1 MVQSM
6 LWDEQGRNTTTYF
19 KELAKL
25 LLQGLPH
32 LRAKYP
38 RHDFMTKHE
47 VVDTLTYRKWET
59 TALIFYEMMTCLHSR
74 MPLLFLNA
82 QDIKF
87 DFLVEG
93 EDISITPQIIDVNM
107 HSSIQTNDVISVMCK
122 KMESYI
128 NNEVSLNSSS
138 SEDDPESLSSIPQ
151 KFISEVM
158 TQNCF
163 SLCSILDLF
172 RRSTTQSMKT

>member
-1 MVQSM
+1 M
-6 LWDEQGRNTTTYF
+6 
-19 KELAKL
+19 

-47 VVDTLTYRKWET
+47 VVDSLLYRKWEAS
-59 TALIFYEMMTCLHSR
+59 ALIFYEMMSCLHSR
-74 MPLLFLNA
+74 MPLLFQNTR
-82 QDIKF
+82 DIKF
-87 DFLVEG
+87 DVFVEE
-93 EDISITPQIIDVNM
+93 EDISIIPQIIDHNE
-107 HSSIQTNDVISVMCK
+107 SCSIQTNDVISVMCK

-128 NNEVSLNSSS
+128 NGEVALNDSSS
-138 SEDDPESLSSIPQ
+138 KDDPESLLSIPQ

-163 SLCSILDLF
+163 SLCLLF
-172 RRSTTQSMKT
+172 DVCRQSMIQSMKT